1 MSADVTSAAAPLA
14 WIFAANSQLLIKA
27 FEDVGD
33 DQLWHRP
40 SQQNNPILWI
50 AGHMVGTRALILQ
63 LLGDPYDTGWG
74 PQFGRGAVLGHE
86 ATYPSKAE
94 VLRVHGEVAA
104 RLHTKLHSLS
114 LADLTREVTVGPKP
128 LGVKSVGEQLGFLA
142 MHDSYHL
149 GQVGYIRKA
158 LGLSGLVG

>member
-1 MSADVTSAAAPLA
+1 LLGCAPAAPLA
-14 WIFAANSQLLIKA
+14 WIFTANTQLLVKA
-27 FEDVGD
+27 FDDVGD

-63 LLGDPYDTGWG
+63 LLGDAYDTGWG

-86 ATYPSKAE
+86 STYPSKDE
-94 VLRVHGEVAA
+94 VLRVHREVAA
-104 RLHTKLHSLS
+104 RLQAKLHTLS
-114 LADLTREVTVGPKP
+114 LEDLAREVTAGPKP
-128 LGVKSVGEQLGFLA
+128 FGVKTVGEQLGFLA

-149 GQVGYIRKA
+149 GQVAYVRKA